1 MYDKDLLWRSSSLYR
16 LFWESKVCGFTRLCH
31 SILKD
36 VTWKTLIKQRQEE
49 SYSLRVLEM
58 MTFVMKL
65 SY

>member
-1 MYDKDLLWRSSSLYR
+1 MYDKDLLWRSSLLYR
-16 LFWESKVCGFTRLCH
+16 LFWEYKVCGFTRLWH

-49 SYSLRVLEM
+49 SYSLRILEM